1 MMVSELSEP
10 PENIVIK
17 LLATAAKSEDNGTIF
32 LNIFGSFKLLNKVCT
47 LFINGPFAFLKRKV
61 LDAIQKNK
69 GDNKY
74 NTDGFFT
81 MFSLDAN
88 DSFANVCLYNWQMYP
103 IKNNVTTIN
112 INVKPL
118 LNIKFMH
125 SLYMIFILKNI
136 FYFIYLLIYRYRISS
151 ICVCANAIIIMA
163 S

>member
-1 MMVSELSEP
+1 MMVSEPSEP

-32 LNIFGSFKLLNKVCT
+32 LNIFGSFKFLNKVYT
-47 LFINGPFAFLKRKV
+47 LFINGPFAFLKRNV
-61 LDAIQKNK
+61 LDAIQKNN

-74 NTDGFFT
+74 NADGFFT
-81 MFSLDAN
+81 IFSLDAN

-125 SLYMIFILKNI
+125 SLLYMIFILKKINI
-136 FYFIYLLIYRYRISS
+136 LSKNRNIVKNKI
-151 ICVCANAIIIMA
+151 
-163 S
+163 

>member
-32 LNIFGSFKLLNKVCT
+32 LNIFGSFKFLNKVYT

-125 SLYMIFILKNI
+125 SLLYMIFILKNI
-136 FYFIYLLIYRYRISS
+136 FYFIYLSIYRYRISS
-151 ICVCANAIIIMA
+151 ICVCANAIIA